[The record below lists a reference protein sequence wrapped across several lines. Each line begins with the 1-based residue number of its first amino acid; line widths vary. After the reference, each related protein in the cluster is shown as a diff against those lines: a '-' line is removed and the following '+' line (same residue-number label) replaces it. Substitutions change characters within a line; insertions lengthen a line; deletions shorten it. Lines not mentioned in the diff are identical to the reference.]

1 MNKDLDHLK
10 LLGILHTIW
19 GILAILFGLLF
30 GIMYIGIGAAAAAS
44 PNATTDDSG
53 MSSGTF
59 GSIFIVLG
67 IVFLIAAVICWILM
81 LMAGG
86 KLRKQ
91 RGYGF
96 CFFVAIVDLLGFPS
110 IILGIFTLI
119 VLNRPT
125 VKELFKGGAIPP
137 GAAAQTA
144 WGNEREWTSLNTN
157 EHRAMTRRNRRADAP
172 AYGRDQE
179 GYRQFRLAPES
190 IFVGVHWRS
199 LVFTDVR

>member
-10 LLGILHTIW
+10 ILGILHTIW

-44 PNATTDDSG
+44 PNSTTEDTG

-59 GSIFIVLG
+59 GGIFIVIG
-67 IVFLIAAVICWILM
+67 IVFLGAAAIYGIL
-81 LMAGG
+81 LIMAGG

-96 CFFVAIVDLLGFPS
+96 CFFVAILDLLGFPS

-119 VLNRPT
+119 VLNRST

-137 GAAAQTA
+137 GAAVQTA
-144 WGNEREWTSLNTN
+144 
-157 EHRAMTRRNRRADAP
+157 
-172 AYGRDQE
+172 
-179 GYRQFRLAPES
+179 
-190 IFVGVHWRS
+190 
-199 LVFTDVR
+199 

>member
-44 PNATTDDSG
+44 PNTTTDDSG
-53 MSSGTF
+53 MSSGVF
-59 GSIFIVLG
+59 GGIFIVLG
-67 IVFLIAAVICWILM
+67 IVFLVAAVIYGILM
-81 LMAGG
+81 IMAGG

-96 CFFVAIVDLLGFPS
+96 CFFVAILDLLGFPS

-137 GAAAQTA
+137 GSAAQTVPPIA
-144 WGNEREWTSLNTN
+144 
-157 EHRAMTRRNRRADAP
+157 
-172 AYGRDQE
+172 
-179 GYRQFRLAPES
+179 
-190 IFVGVHWRS
+190 
-199 LVFTDVR
+199 